1 MGSGWAIGAVD
12 LARRRSYLAGE
23 AGEAVGREAFAVVVF
38 PYWTRIALRF
48 GNRAGGFNVLPFPAV
63 SAGGSAHL
71 LAVLACGAACTV
83 GDVVVE
89 GRVGAV
95 VCEIG
100 SFRAVSA

>member
-1 MGSGWAIGAVD
+1 MSTGWAIGAVD
-12 LARRRSYLAGE
+12 LARRRSDLAGE
-23 AGEAVGREAFAVVVF
+23 AEEAVGREAFNVIVLPQRAGV
-38 PYWTRIALRF
+38 TLRF

-83 GDVVVE
+83 GDIVVE
-89 GRVGAV
+89 ARVGAV

-100 SFRAVSA
+100 SFRAVGA